1 MHEKESLML
10 SSSSILNITKSE
22 IKTIASD
29 FVARVLEGEED
40 HLKALVAIKKGSE
53 LFKELESQVRQA
65 VSGKIKLQKGEEL
78 SMFNATITEK
88 ESGVKYDF
96 SYCEDGEW
104 DSLNREMETIKAKL
118 KIRED
123 FLKTLRKEFIDE
135 DTGEVIQPPL
145 RTGSL
150 GYQIS
155 IKK

>member
-1 MHEKESLML
+1 M
-10 SSSSILNITKSE
+10 
-22 IKTIASD
+22 
-29 FVARVLEGEED
+29 
-40 HLKALVAIKKGSE
+40 
-53 LFKELESQVRQA
+53 RQA

-155 IKK
+155 IKKIKI